1 MSLVKVSGILSLKAN
16 RVNSIMAN
24 YRLDRNAFKGQ
35 TLEEA
40 ANQSGYYKT
49 LTWQERLRVTAYLN
63 SVAFN
68 YPENQPPRLN
78 KTKFKARSRIR

>member
-1 MSLVKVSGILSLKAN
+1 MSY
-16 RVNSIMAN
+16 

-40 ANQSGYYKT
+40 AYHAGYYKN

-63 SVAFN
+63 SVAFD
-68 YPENQPPRLN
+68 YPENHPPRLD
-78 KTKFKARSRIR
+78 KSKFSVRSRSK

>member
-1 MSLVKVSGILSLKAN
+1 
-16 RVNSIMAN
+16 MAD

-35 TLEEA
+35 TFEEA
-40 ANQSGYYKT
+40 SSHAGYYKK

-68 YPENQPPRLN
+68 YPENQPPRLD
-78 KTKFKARSRIR
+78 KFKFKASSRIR

>member
-1 MSLVKVSGILSLKAN
+1 MSE
-16 RVNSIMAN
+16 

-35 TLEEA
+35 SFEEA
-40 ANQSGYYKT
+40 SNHAEYYKT

-68 YPENQPPRLN
+68 YPENQPPRMD
-78 KTKFKARSRIR
+78 KSKFKLRSRSK

>member
-1 MSLVKVSGILSLKAN
+1 
-16 RVNSIMAN
+16 MAN

-40 ANQSGYYKT
+40 ANHAGYYKCMS
-49 LTWQERLRVTAYLN
+49 WQERLRVATYLN

-68 YPENQPPRLN
+68 YPENQPPRMD
-78 KTKFKARSRIR
+78 KSKFKGRSRAK

>member
-1 MSLVKVSGILSLKAN
+1 MS
-16 RVNSIMAN
+16 N
-24 YRLDRNAFKGQ
+24 YRLDRSAFKGQ

-40 ANQSGYYKT
+40 ANHAGYYKK

-68 YPENQPPRLN
+68 YPENQPPRMD
-78 KTKFKARSRIR
+78 KSKFKLRSRSK